1 MKIAYISSNA
11 YSDVDLSF
19 IGEAQKVMDITY
31 FVLMNPNNRRACA
44 LDLRNDNL
52 REGINKGIEL
62 AGIRKYSD
70 IVDIEKVFVLYSTSK
85 HAYELK
91 SFLFWYNVN
100 KYLQSEGFDIIHY
113 TTAPG
118 FSNPF
123 AYFNR
128 KKVILTVHDPIP
140 HSSAANGGAE
150 RQRKLAFRFLKNFI
164 LLNQSQEQ
172 EFISHYNLK
181 GKNIYQSML
190 GCYTYL
196 QKYQDNPR
204 QVVGKYILFFG
215 SINSYKGLDY
225 LFPAMVEV
233 HKVCPELKLVVAGGG
248 KYYFDIEQYKQLPY
262 FDIRN
267 KFIPDN
273 ELAALIRDC
282 EFVVVPYVDATQ
294 SGVVM
299 SAYAYNKPCIATNVG
314 GLPEMVKHGE
324 LGVICAPRSSSE
336 LASAMLKLFEA
347 TDLLNTYSSNIK
359 NKYVN
364 GQRSWSQIV
373 KGVQSIYLKVNL

>member
-11 YSDVDLSF
+11 YSDVDLSY
-19 IGEAQKVMDITY
+19 IGEAQKVMDISY

-44 LDLRNDNL
+44 LDLRNDKL
-52 REGINKGIEL
+52 KEGINKGKEL
-62 AGIRKYSD
+62 PGICKYGD
-70 IVDIEKVFVLYSTSK
+70 IIDINKVYVLYNTSK
-85 HAYELK
+85 HAYEFK
-91 SFLFWYNVN
+91 SFKFWYKIN
-100 KYLQSEGFDIIHY
+100 KYLSSEGFDIIHY

-123 AYFNR
+123 AYCFR
-128 KKVILTVHDPIP
+128 KKVLLTVHDPIP
-140 HSSAANGGAE
+140 HSSATSRGTE

-164 LLNQSQEQ
+164 LLNKSQEQ
-172 EFISHYNLK
+172 EFIRHYNLS
-181 GKNIYQSML
+181 GKNIYQSIL

-196 QKYQDNPR
+196 QKYKDYPR
-204 QVVGKYILFFG
+204 QVDGKYILFFG
-215 SINSYKGLDY
+215 SINSYKGLEY
-225 LFPAMVEV
+225 LFPAMKEV
-233 HKVCPELKLVVAGGG
+233 QKVCPELKLVVAGGG

-267 KFIPDN
+267 MFIPDS
-273 ELAALIRDC
+273 ELSALIRDS

-324 LGVICAPRSSSE
+324 FGIVCAPKSSSE
-336 LASAMLKLFEA
+336 LASAIIKLIDEV
-347 TDLLNTYSSNIK
+347 DLLKTFSKNIE
-359 NKYVN
+359 NEYVN

-373 KGVQSIYLKVNL
+373 NGVKSIYSKFIQ